1 MKTSLKLTILTMPV
15 MLLLGCGHATQ
26 ESGKNPDELK
36 AEIAKAIPSLPHI
49 DAINQSQAT
58 GLYEVISG
66 GKVYYVTTDGKY
78 LVFGNVIEVSTK
90 KSLTAEREQQI
101 NAPAGKKQ

>member
-1 MKTSLKLTILTMPV
+1 MKARFKLAILSLPV
-15 MLLLGCGHATQ
+15 IFVLACSHTT
-26 ESGKNPDELK
+26 ESGKNPEEIK

-49 DAINQSQAT
+49 DSINQSQAT

-66 GKVYYVTTDGKY
+66 GKIYYVTTDGKY
-78 LVFGNVIEVSTK
+78 LVFGNVVEISTK

-101 NAPAGKKQ
+101 NAPAGKKN